1 MSAPNP
7 AADAGRQAGGDA
19 VSPSRGPLT
28 GVRVIELATV
38 LMAPYAGQMLGDL
51 GADVIK
57 VEPPSGDSN
66 RFMNDG
72 PHPQLSGIA
81 MNLHRNKK
89 SIVLDLKRQPA
100 RDALV
105 KLIAGADVLVT
116 NFRPSALD
124 QFGLQYEAFA
134 ARSPRLVYCEAHGF
148 RTDSPDANGPAF
160 DDTIQALTGTP
171 ALSEE
176 MGLDS
181 RFPPFLLAD
190 KVAATAIVS
199 GVLAALY
206 ERERSG
212 LGQRVEVPMFDTV
225 LAFNLTEHLARAAV
239 PGGRVGY
246 SRILT
251 LNRGPHQTSDGW
263 LALMPYTNRH
273 WRALYEA
280 AGYAHLL
287 EQPWHK
293 DMPTRL
299 AQADV
304 VYAEL
309 KSIIREKPTAYWL
322 EICAVT
328 DVPVAR
334 VPRLQEIVDDA
345 ALHRGVLRTV
355 KHPIAGNYRHIA
367 SPVIFSRTP
376 AGDDFSPAPLL
387 GQDTTQVLQ
396 ELGYSRERAAD
407 AARTRDDEES
417 P

>member
-1 MSAPNP
+1 MSTPNP
-7 AADAGRQAGGDA
+7 AAAEDHTADRTH
-19 VSPSRGPLT
+19 SRGPLT
-28 GVRVIELATV
+28 GIRVIELATV
-38 LMAPYAGQMLGDL
+38 LMAPYAGQMLGDM

-66 RFMNDG
+66 RYMNDG

-89 SIVLDLKRQPA
+89 SIVLDLKRRPA

-105 KLIAGADVLVT
+105 DLIAGADVLVT

-124 QFGLQYEAFA
+124 EFGLQYEAFA
-134 ARSPRLVYCEAHGF
+134 ERAPRLVYCEAHGF
-148 RTDSPDANGPAF
+148 RTDSPDANDPAF

-212 LGQRVEVPMFDTV
+212 LGQRVEIPMFDTV

-239 PGGRVGY
+239 AGGRAGY

-251 LNRGPHQTSDGW
+251 LNRGPHRTADGW

-280 AGYAHLL
+280 AGHAHLL

-299 AQADV
+299 TQADV

-309 KSIIREKPTAYWL
+309 KSIIRTKPTAYWL
-322 EICAVT
+322 DICAAT

-334 VPRLQEIVDDA
+334 VPRLQEIVDDP

-355 KHPIAGNYRHIA
+355 KHPVAGEYRHIA

-376 AGDDFSPAPLL
+376 VCDDCGPAPLL
-387 GQDTTQVLQ
+387 GQDTMQVL
-396 ELGYSRERAAD
+396 EDLGYSREQAAE
-407 AARTRDDEES
+407 AAQTRDEGQS
-417 P
+417 R

>member
-1 MSAPNP
+1 MTSPDTAPIASDD
-7 AADAGRQAGGDA
+7 AADR
-19 VSPSRGPLT
+19 PRGPLD

-51 GADVIK
+51 GAEVIK

-66 RFMNDG
+66 RYMNDG

-105 KLIAGADVLVT
+105 DLILAADVLVT
-116 NFRPSALD
+116 NFRPSALAG
-124 QFGLQYEAFA
+124 FGLQYDAFA
-134 ARSPRLVYCEAHGF
+134 SRAPRLIYCEAHGF
-148 RTDSPDANGPAF
+148 RTDSPDANDPAF
-160 DDTIQALTGTP
+160 DDTIQSLTGIP
-171 ALSEE
+171 ALAED

-181 RFPPFLLAD
+181 RFPPLLLAD

-212 LGQRVEVPMFDTV
+212 AGQRVEVPMFDTV
-225 LAFNLTEHLARAAV
+225 LAFNLTEHLARAAI
-239 PGGRVGY
+239 PGGQAGY

-280 AGYAHLL
+280 AGYAGLL
-287 EQPWHK
+287 DQPWHK
-293 DMPTRL
+293 DMATRL
-299 AQADV
+299 TQADV

-309 KSIIREKPTAYWL
+309 KAIISEKPTSYWL
-322 EICAVT
+322 EVCAAT
-328 DVPVAR
+328 DVPVAI
-334 VPRLQEIVDDA
+334 VPHMQEIVERPD
-345 ALHRGVLRTV
+345 LHRGVLRIV
-355 KHPIAGNYRHIA
+355 KHPVAGEYRHIA
-367 SPVIFSRTP
+367 SPVVFSRTP
-376 AGDDFSPAPLL
+376 VSDEPGPAPLL
-387 GQDTTQVLQ
+387 GQDTMRVL
-396 ELGYSRERAAD
+396 EDLGYPGPQAAD
-407 AARTRDDEES
+407 AAQIGDQRQAR
-417 P
+417 